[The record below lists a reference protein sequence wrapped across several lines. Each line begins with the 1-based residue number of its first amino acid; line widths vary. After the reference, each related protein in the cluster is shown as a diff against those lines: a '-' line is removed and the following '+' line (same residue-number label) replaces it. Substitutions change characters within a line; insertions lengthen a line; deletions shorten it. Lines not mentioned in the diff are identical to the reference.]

1 TQLEELKVKS
11 GAAFRISE
19 HVIITDENFYDV
31 IIDYGV
37 AHACDLCC
45 LGVSSSIKHALG
57 DNTEHLVKKADFP
70 ILSCRDVKRPVQFKN
85 LLLPIDLSENTKEK
99 VDRIIKFAIQFDA
112 TIHLLGVTEF
122 FEELTRSTSAIDV
135 NLDEAA
141 QEIRG
146 AGLKCTTE
154 IIKHDYVSHSIIGYA
169 EEIDADLL
177 VIMSKQGNKINKI
190 IELLLGSR
198 VNKVIAQS
206 KIPVLS
212 FRPEE
217 D

>member
-1 TQLEELKVKS
+1 MTSGKRVLVATDFTEPSIAALEYAVYIANRTNAGMDLLHIADKNKLRDKIEDRSAYKEKLEQVYTQLEELKVKS

-85 LLLPIDLSENTKEK
+85 L
-99 VDRIIKFAIQFDA
+99 
-112 TIHLLGVTEF
+112 
-122 FEELTRSTSAIDV
+122 
-135 NLDEAA
+135 
-141 QEIRG
+141 
-146 AGLKCTTE
+146 
-154 IIKHDYVSHSIIGYA
+154 
-169 EEIDADLL
+169 
-177 VIMSKQGNKINKI
+177 
-190 IELLLGSR
+190 
-198 VNKVIAQS
+198 
-206 KIPVLS
+206 
-212 FRPEE
+212 
-217 D
+217 